1 VPRAVFLGT
10 SAFGADVL
18 RRLVREPGVDIVAAV
33 TQPDRPSGRGRRT
46 QSPPVAAAARELG
59 LRLVQTAAAS
69 AEAPAADAGA
79 VVAFGQIVRPPLL
92 GAYPL
97 YNLHPSLLPRWR
109 GAAPVE
115 RALMAGDAETGVCVI
130 ELTAELDAGPIHGCE
145 RIGVG
150 PDDDAGTIRARALEL
165 GTPLLAAAL
174 RGETTPVEQPDAGV
188 TYAHKIEPSDR
199 RIDWS
204 GSAVDAANL
213 VRALSPHIGARCE
226 LDGEPLTVWQAR
238 AGAGG
243 GGAAGSVSPP
253 LRVACG
259 EGVLDLLE
267 VQAAGRRRM
276 GAADY
281 VRGRRRAPERAA

>member
-1 VPRAVFLGT
+1 MPRVAFLGT

-18 RRLVREPGVDIVAAV
+18 RRLVAEPAVDIVSV
-33 TQPDRPSGRGRRT
+33 TTQPDRPSGRGRRE
-46 QSPPVAAAARELG
+46 QSPPVAVAARELG
-59 LRLVQTAAAS
+59 LHLVQTPSAS
-69 AEAPAADAGA
+69 AQPPDADVGA
-79 VVAFGQIVRPPLL
+79 VVAFGQMVRPPLL

-115 RALMAGDAETGVCVI
+115 RAIMAGDSETGVCVI
-130 ELTAELDAGPIHGCE
+130 DLTAELDAGPIHGCA
-145 RIGVG
+145 RFPIG
-150 PDDDAGTIRARALEL
+150 PDDDAAAVRARALDL

-174 RGETTPVEQPDAGV
+174 RGETSGEDQPETGV
-188 TYAHKIEPSDR
+188 TYAHKIEPADR

-204 GSAVDAANL
+204 GRAVDAAAL

-226 LDGEPLTVWQAR
+226 LDGEPVTVWRAR
-238 AGAGG
+238 AD
-243 GGAAGSVSPP
+243 AAGDRAPGSISPP

-259 EGVLDLLE
+259 EGALEVLE

-276 GAADY
+276 AVDDY
-281 VRGRRRAPERAA
+281 LRGLRQAPERAA

>member
-1 VPRAVFLGT
+1 MPRVAFLGT
-10 SAFGADVL
+10 SAFGAEVL
-18 RRLVREPGVDIVAAV
+18 RRLAAEPGIDIVAV
-33 TQPDRPSGRGRRT
+33 LTQPDRPSGRGRRE

-59 LRLVQTAAAS
+59 LTLVQTSTAS
-69 AEAPAADAGA
+69 AEPPDADVGA
-79 VVAFGQIVRPPLL
+79 VVAFGQMVRPPLL

-115 RALMAGDAETGVCVI
+115 RAIMAGDAETGVCVI
-130 ELTAELDAGPIHGCE
+130 DLTAELDAGPVHGCE
-145 RIGVG
+145 RFPIG
-150 PDDDAGTIRARALEL
+150 PEDDAAAVRARALDL
-165 GTPLLAAAL
+165 GAPLLAAAL
-174 RGETTPVEQPDAGV
+174 RGETAGVEQAEDGV

-204 GSAVDAANL
+204 GSAAQAANL

-226 LDGEPLTVWQAR
+226 LDGEPVTVWRAR
-238 AGAGG
+238 A
-243 GGAAGSVSPP
+243 AAGDGEPGTVTEP

-259 EGVLDLLE
+259 DGVLDLLE

-276 GAADY
+276 PADAFL
-281 VRGRRRAPERAA
+281 RGLRRAPGRAT